1 VQAALRPGGG
11 TAPCIAPAPVAC
23 HDAPVTTVLV
33 TGGAGFIGSH
43 LCDRLLAEGKRVVAL
58 DDLSSGHIAN
68 LAEAR
73 GYGKRFNFHHID
85 VRADGL
91 SRLVASIEPE
101 LVVHL
106 AATRED
112 RNRLDVVADAR
123 VSVMGLL
130 NVLIAATGAKARKI
144 VFASSGGIYGD
155 ARRFPIKETSAA
167 AARPLTPSAIA
178 RKAAEDYLRFHQR
191 WHGLDYTILVLGS
204 IYGPRQYPADGA
216 GVIAAMAGAMLGG
229 HRPSIDGDGNQT
241 RDFVFVDDAVHA
253 FALAADRGSG
263 KLLNIGTGV
272 ETSIN
277 GLFRSIAH
285 ITGFGYEPRLRDLP
299 RAQVRRIGL
308 DSGLAAQELGWKP
321 WTHLEDGLRE
331 TVAYLREG

>member
-1 VQAALRPGGG
+1 
-11 TAPCIAPAPVAC
+11 
-23 HDAPVTTVLV
+23 VTTVLV

-43 LCDRLLAEGKRVVAL
+43 LCDRLLAEGKRVVAI
-58 DDLSSGHIAN
+58 DDLSTGHIAN

-101 LVVHL
+101 LVMHL

-112 RNRLDVVADAR
+112 RTRLNAVADAG

-130 NVLIAATGAKARKI
+130 NVLQAAAAAKARKVI
-144 VFASSGGIYGD
+144 LASSGGIYGD
-155 ARRFPIKETSAA
+155 VRRFPIKETSAA
-167 AARPLTPSAIA
+167 GARPLTPSAIA
-178 RKAAEDYLRFHQR
+178 RKAAEDYLRFYQR
-191 WHGLDYTILVLGS
+191 WQGLDYTVLVLGS

-216 GVIAAMAGAMLGG
+216 GVVATMAGAMLAGQ
-229 HRPSIDGDGNQT
+229 RPVIDGDGNQT

-263 KLLNIGTGV
+263 KMLNIGTGV
-272 ETSIN
+272 ETSVN
-277 GLFRSIAH
+277 GVSRLLAD
-285 ITGFGYEPRLRDLP
+285 ITKFGDEPRFRELP
-299 RAQVRRIGL
+299 RAQARRIGL
-308 DSGLAAQELGWKP
+308 DNALAAQELGWKP

-331 TVAYLREG
+331 TVAFLRDG

>member
-1 VQAALRPGGG
+1 MMR
-11 TAPCIAPAPVAC
+11 
-23 HDAPVTTVLV
+23 PVTTVMV

-43 LCDRLLAEGKRVVAL
+43 LCDRLLAEGKRVVAI

-91 SRLVASIEPE
+91 SRLVASVEPE
-101 LVVHL
+101 VVFHL
-106 AATRED
+106 ASARED
-112 RNRLDVVADAR
+112 RNRLDVVADAA

-130 NVLIAATGAKARKI
+130 NLLQASAAAKARK
-144 VFASSGGIYGD
+144 VVLASSAGIYGE
-155 ARRFPIKETSAA
+155 ARRFPIKESSAP

-178 RKAAEDYLRFHQR
+178 RKAAEDYLRFFQR
-191 WHGLDYTILVLGS
+191 WHGLDHTILVLGS
-204 IYGPRQYPADGA
+204 VYGPRQYPADGA
-216 GVIAAMAGAMLGG
+216 GVVATMAGSMLGG
-229 HRPSIDGDGNQT
+229 QRPLIDGDGNQT

-253 FALAADRGSG
+253 FALAVDRGSG
-263 KLLNIGTGV
+263 KLVNVGTGV
-272 ETSIN
+272 ETSVN
-277 GLFRSIAH
+277 ATFRLLAD
-285 ITGFGYEPRLRDLP
+285 ITGFIGEPRMRDLP

-308 DSGLAAQELGWKP
+308 DNGLAAQELGWRP

-331 TVAYLREG
+331 TVAFLRQD